1 MLGLGKPHK
10 DDGLSSSTLL
20 DQDTFY
26 SVFRRDLAQAQHEV
40 IIESPFISFK
50 RLKHMLPTLRTLLRH
65 QVRIVINTKHPE
77 EQEAGYIGQAE
88 DCIAMLQKLGVQVL
102 YTGGHHRKLAI
113 IDRKILYEGS
123 LNILSQNDSCE
134 IMRRICSEKMAL
146 QMLRFT
152 KVERFLEQHPY
163 TG

>member
-1 MLGLGKPHK
+1 MFGRRKSPS

-20 DQDTFY
+20 NQDTFY
-26 SVFRRDLAQAQHEV
+26 GIFKRDLAEAQHEV
-40 IIESPFISFK
+40 VIESPFISFK
-50 RLKHMLPTLRTLLRH
+50 RLHYLLPIFRTLLQR

-77 EQEAGYIGQAE
+77 EQGAGYIGQAQ

-113 IDRKILYEGS
+113 IDREVLYEGS

-134 IMRRICSEKMAL
+134 IMRRICSEKIAD
-146 QMLRFT
+146 QMIEFIDID
-152 KVERFLEQHPY
+152 KFIN
-163 TG
+163 